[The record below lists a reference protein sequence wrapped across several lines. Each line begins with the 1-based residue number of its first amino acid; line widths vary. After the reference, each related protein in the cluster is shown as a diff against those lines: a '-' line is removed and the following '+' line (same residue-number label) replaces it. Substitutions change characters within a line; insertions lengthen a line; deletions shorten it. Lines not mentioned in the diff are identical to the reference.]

1 MKKVKKIMD
10 PHAKTSDKKGFWGKF
25 ESLFRTF
32 RGTAFM
38 LLLLPIVFL
47 YVFAIATAAYLPM
60 LIGFKVQTYME
71 TSSLFLKVGALAL
84 TISGGYFLFAVTM
97 IIVVPAINF
106 LLPLRLR
113 PMRTTWYSLEVIPWY
128 YHNALVQL
136 VRYTVLDLMTPTPL
150 NVLFFK
156 MMGMKIG
163 KNVMINTSNIS
174 DPCLI
179 TLEDNVTIGGSATI
193 FGHYGMKGFLIVEP
207 TIVKKGSTIGLKA
220 SLMGDVIVEENSM
233 VPAHEILLPK
243 TRFSSNGSP
252 KKSKHIA

>member
-1 MKKVKKIMD
+1 MKENKIKKFMD
-10 PHAKTSDKKGFWGKF
+10 PHATTSEKRGFWGKF
-25 ESLFRTF
+25 ESVFRTF
-32 RGTAFM
+32 RGTGFVVLLFPI
-38 LLLLPIVFL
+38 LLLYILAL
-47 YVFAIATAAYLPM
+47 AASAYLPILLGM
-60 LIGFKVQTYME
+60 KVW
-71 TSSLFLKVGALAL
+71 SLASNMSIYTQAGALATSL
-84 TISGGYFLFAVTM
+84 AGGYFLFALTL
-97 IIVVPAINF
+97 IFVVPAINF

-113 PMRTTWYSLEVIPWY
+113 PMRTTWFSLEVIPWY

-136 VRYTVLDLMTPTPL
+136 VRYTVLDLMTPSPL
-150 NVLFFK
+150 NILYFR

-179 TLEDNVTIGGSATI
+179 TLEDNVTIGGSATL

-220 SLMGDVIVEENSM
+220 SLMGDVIVEEYSM

-243 TRFSSNGSP
+243 TRFKSDKNDS
-252 KKSKHIA
+252 KKIG